1 MMRMDR
7 LIISPRIPIRF
18 GYCAGSCD
26 SPYSLDANDNTYVT
40 YDVLIRQLAN
50 LDDVPLSDDQK
61 KKFKTPCCVPVEYT
75 GLWVTLATAEGVKKK
90 LWSKAIPSRCGC
102 R

>member
-1 MMRMDR
+1 MDR

-26 SPYSLDANDNTYVT
+26 SPYSLDAKDNTYVT

-50 LDDVPLSDDQK
+50 LDDVPLSADQK
-61 KKFKTPCCVPVEYT
+61 KKFKSPCCVPVEYAS
-75 GLWVTLATAEGVKKK
+75 LRVTLANAEGVRKE
-90 LWSKAIPSRCGC
+90 LWINAIPLRCGC